1 MSDEENN
8 NVFVEGDEEE
18 QEDVRL
24 FLNNFLLFLGWRIRN
39 RFN

>member
-18 QEDVRL
+18 QEDVRI